1 MWSKRSRTESELS
14 RGDCFEPLSCLPSLC
29 EIHIAGEAR
38 VSTIRC
44 GIARIWL
51 DYQYIAGRAMNCPA
65 SLSVVAQRRS
75 QSASFSTFFTYPY

>member
-44 GIARIWL
+44 GIARIRL
-51 DYQYIAGRAMNCPA
+51 DYQYIAGRAMNCQA
-65 SLSVVAQRRS
+65 SLSVAQRRS
-75 QSASFSTFFTYPY
+75 QSAAFPAFFTCPY